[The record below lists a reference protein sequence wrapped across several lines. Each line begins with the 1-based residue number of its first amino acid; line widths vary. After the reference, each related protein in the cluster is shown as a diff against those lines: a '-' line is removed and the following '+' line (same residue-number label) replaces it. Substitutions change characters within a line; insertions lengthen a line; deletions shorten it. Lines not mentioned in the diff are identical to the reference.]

1 LERVGGERLNIEER
15 AMEDQKYEDGPRPS
29 GLMDPVI
36 YGRRLRAARIMAGY
50 DRVVDLVEALDRK
63 TGVHVSE
70 RTAYAIER
78 GEQLPSID
86 FFMAVIITLNIQ
98 GGIEYFLPAM
108 TAECVAEYMKVTRP

>member
-1 LERVGGERLNIEER
+1 MNIEER
-15 AMEDQKYEDGPRPS
+15 AMEDEKYEGGPRPS

-50 DRVVDLVEALDRK
+50 DRVVDLVDALARK

-78 GEQLPSID
+78 GEQLPGID
-86 FFMAVIITLNIQ
+86 FFMAVIITLNIEE
-98 GGIEYFLPAM
+98 GIDFFLPAM
-108 TAECVAEYMKVTRP
+108 SAECMAEYIKVTRP